1 MKPCIKCKHS
11 KYAVIGITNKLIC
24 TKTIPEFDNVYGKN
38 LYGMENT
45 CIFVRKSC
53 EQQNGFE
60 PRWLERLIQY
70 F

>member
-1 MKPCIKCKHS
+1 MS
-11 KYAVIGITNKLIC
+11 DKLIC
-24 TKTIPEFDNVYGKN
+24 TKTIPEVDNVHCKN
-38 LYGMENT
+38 QYGMNSM
-45 CIFVRKSC
+45 CVFVRKSC